1 MPKLPATT
9 LALPKASVLAL
20 AAVLWAAPCFGLSG
34 GVFVGNGGA
43 AWAQQTAAAP
53 SSIRAGLTADGA
65 RLVFE
70 WPQDGPPS
78 AISTRVSG
86 NRVILTF
93 TQAVTGNLGSL
104 PARLSG
110 WVTRAGSS
118 EGGRVITLIT
128 SRPVEVNAAAMGH
141 RVLIDLRNQ
150 PPKPSAPAAGTPPA
164 AKPESK
170 ASAAAPQP
178 TAKPAAKPAP
188 AAPAAIPPTAPV
200 VAAAKPTPPPA
211 DAKPAAPAAQ
221 PIADNAPP
229 PKAAP
234 LPPAPTVQALSAADQ
249 TAAPPPTPSNAALE
263 ATSPLAPIANDQAA
277 PPPPASSNKITI
289 MDGKAVQMALFQ
301 RGSNY
306 YLVLPGTAQAM
317 GNLKAVIGDTF
328 DTSKA
333 SFVPARGGMVLRL
346 QPPDTMPDAK
356 LLPAANG
363 TGWVIE
369 FGPRQPAPT
378 AGGLAVTV
386 QPNHALGPRVLLP
399 AKDVGAPVVFIDPVV
414 GDQLTVVPLG
424 ARNQMLP
431 TSSAFAQFELLPTE
445 QGVVVRPLADSV
457 TVNNGA
463 QGVEISSAA
472 GLQLGEAFV
481 QHGAPPPTANA
492 SDFAAKDAATSSPDL
507 PALLPLEKWGQPAG
521 AKFTARREDL
531 ALTIADTPLPKRN
544 AAYLDLAHF
553 YFVNGMGTEAAAVWQ
568 IVAATDEKLL
578 KEPEYN
584 LLRAIAA
591 FYTGTPTMAREALM
605 AINAPNVDSALWQG
619 LLEAEARNW
628 PEAARNYRPSLRRI
642 WDYPD
647 PYRTRLALGAIETA
661 LNVGSAK
668 LAGELLD
675 YLKKATPPVLPSTQ
689 PALDY
694 FSGVIAYQN
703 NDLDGARS
711 YLNLAASS
719 WNQLW
724 RVRAELALIDL
735 DSREEKSTPQQNAE
749 RLERLRYA
757 WRGDALEYDVM
768 ERMAK
773 AHVATKSYAVALE
786 EYTHLKERFPDDPRS
801 STIPETQKGLF
812 AAVFDGPD
820 RDALPAYSQLAIWD
834 KYADFRPADP
844 QALNKIRLYLVDR
857 ITKLDLLGHAG
868 SMLKD
873 VINDTPDLAEKAR
886 LGLRAAGL
894 SLLDRKPADALDML
908 AFSAPAEG
916 ETALPQ
922 DIAYERNLL
931 AAKAKA
937 ELGSLDE
944 ALAGLADDYS
954 DVASR
959 LRVDITWKAQKW
971 PEAAAALSALT
982 TPRPDSTTGS
992 KDKKPAAGSDAL
1004 NGEMPTLLLRQATAL
1019 ALAGDR
1025 DGLDR
1030 LRDTYGTKMEKTSLA
1045 TAFRLL
1051 TRPESA
1057 GGLPD
1062 RGTLQSRISEV
1073 QLFQSFLEKYRDNAT
1088 AVAN

>member
-1 MPKLPATT
+1 MLKLPATT
-9 LALPKASVLAL
+9 LALPKASALAL
-20 AAVLWAAPCFGLSG
+20 AAVLWAAPGLGLSG
-34 GVFVGNGGA
+34 GQLGGLSGNFFLGA
-43 AWAQQTAAAP
+43 SSAWAQTAP
-53 SSIRAGLTADGA
+53 SPISIRAGLTTDGA
-65 RLVFE
+65 RVVFE
-70 WPQDGPPS
+70 WPLEVTAPG
-78 AISTRVSG
+78 ISSRVSG
-86 NRVILTF
+86 NRAILTF
-93 TQAVTGNLGSL
+93 NQAVAGNLASL
-104 PARLSG
+104 PGRLPG
-110 WVTRAGSS
+110 WVTRAVSS
-118 EGGRVITLIT
+118 EGGRIVTLIT
-128 SRPVEVNAAAMGH
+128 SRPVEVKAVTMGQ
-141 RVLIDLRNQ
+141 RVLVDLRTQ
-150 PPKPSAPAAGTPPA
+150 PPKPTAPAAGATPP
-164 AKPESK
+164 
-170 ASAAAPQP
+170 PQ
-178 TAKPAAKPAP
+178 PAAKPAP
-188 AAPAAIPPTAPV
+188 AALPTEAKTPPAVTPPSVPAVAPAPVAAPSSAASTAPV
-200 VAAAKPTPPPA
+200 TPTPVM
-211 DAKPAAPAAQ
+211 APTT
-221 PIADNAPP
+221 DTAPP

-234 LPPAPTVQALSAADQ
+234 LPPAPTVQALLAADQ
-249 TAAPPPTPSNAALE
+249 ATTATTAAPPPSDAAPSP
-263 ATSPLAPIANDQAA
+263 PLA
-277 PPPPASSNKITI
+277 SGNKITL
-289 MDGKAVQMALFQ
+289 MNGKPIQMALFQ
-301 RGSNY
+301 RGSSY
-306 YLVLPGTAQAM
+306 YLVLPGSPAAA
-317 GNLKAVIGDTF
+317 GNLSAVIGNEF
-328 DTSKA
+328 DAGKA
-333 SFVPARGGMVLRL
+333 SFVPARGGMVLKL
-346 QPPDTMPDAK
+346 QPPDNMPDAK
-356 LLPAANG
+356 LLSASNG

-369 FGPRQPAPT
+369 FGPRSAAPKID
-378 AGGLAVTV
+378 GLPVTV
-386 QPNHALGPRVLLP
+386 QPSHALGPRVLLP
-399 AKDVGAPVVFIDPVV
+399 AKDVAAPVVFIDPVV

-431 TSSAFAQFELLPTE
+431 VSSKFAQFELLPTA

-463 QGVEISSAA
+463 QGVEISAA
-472 GLQLGEAFV
+472 VGLQLGEAFV

-492 SDFAAKDAATSSPDL
+492 ADFASKDAATSSPDL

-521 AKFTARREDL
+521 AKFTTRRQDL

-591 FYTGTPTMAREALM
+591 FYTGTPVMAREALM

-628 PEAARNYRPSLRRI
+628 PEAARNYRPALRRI

-735 DSREEKSTPQQNAE
+735 DAREEKSTPQQIAE
-749 RLERLRYA
+749 RLERLRFA

-773 AHVATKSYAVALE
+773 AHVATKNYAVALE
-786 EYTHLKERFPDDPRS
+786 EYTHLKERFPEDTRS

-820 RDALPAYSQLAIWD
+820 RDSLPTYSQLAIWD
-834 KYADFRPADP
+834 KYADFRPTDP
-844 QALNKIRLYLVDR
+844 QALNNIRLYLVDR

-873 VINDTPDLAEKAR
+873 VIKDTPDLAEKAR

-908 AFSAPAEG
+908 AFSAPAANE
-916 ETALPQ
+916 APLPE
-922 DIAYERNLL
+922 DVAYERNLL

-937 ELGSLDE
+937 ELGKLDE
-944 ALAGLADDYS
+944 ALASLADDYS

-982 TPRPDSTTGS
+982 TPRPDSNSGS
-992 KDKKPAAGSDAL
+992 KDKKPTVDANAL
-1004 NGEMPTLLLRQATAL
+1004 SGEMPVLLLRQATAL

-1030 LRDTYGTKMEKTSLA
+1030 LRDNYGAKMEKTTLA

-1073 QLFQSFLEKYRDNAT
+1073 QLFQSFLEKYRDSAA